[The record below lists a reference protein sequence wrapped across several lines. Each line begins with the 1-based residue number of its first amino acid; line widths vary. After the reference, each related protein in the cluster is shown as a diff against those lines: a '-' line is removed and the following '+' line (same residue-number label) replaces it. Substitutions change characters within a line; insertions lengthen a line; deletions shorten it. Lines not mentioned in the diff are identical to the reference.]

1 MPLSAQNQ
9 SHIFCLLFC
18 RKRISFTKSIN
29 GCHVQTSLSLTI
41 DGMHRHRNQTQWN
54 WSVPLVINIETLH
67 KTEHF
72 KQSPL
77 MSPSKCNPP
86 SVAIW
91 QPTLLVLPPRE
102 SNHISVEL
110 INFFVS
116 LRTNNSLGL
125 PT

>member
-1 MPLSAQNQ
+1 MELVST
-9 SHIFCLLFC
+9 
-18 RKRISFTKSIN
+18 ISNK
-29 GCHVQTSLSLTI
+29 
-41 DGMHRHRNQTQWN
+41 
-54 WSVPLVINIETLH
+54 INIETLH